1 MEKDRQVHRAREG
14 ASKKETLKRKKGEK
28 DMEENRE
35 KEEMTEKVGMKR
47 RRMRGGRVGGG
58 EERGASL
65 AFHSHPSLTGE
76 SFVLSRR
83 NTHKSSMK
91 HPRKLKPVRSCQTAP
106 SAPASQQVRMRTSGP
121 PFLRPSCGVDLLW
134 AGREEAE
141 MKGKGWA
148 EK

>member
-14 ASKKETLKRKKGEK
+14 ARKKETLEGKNGEK
-28 DMEENRE
+28 DTEESRE
-35 KEEMTEKVGMKR
+35 EREEMTEKSGNEEEEENER
-47 RRMRGGRVGGG
+47 RKGGG
-58 EERGASL
+58 GGERGASL
-65 AFHSHPSLTGE
+65 AFHPHPSLTGE

-121 PFLRPSCGVDLLW
+121 LFRRPSCGGDLL
-134 AGREEAE
+134 
-141 MKGKGWA
+141 
-148 EK
+148 

>member
-1 MEKDRQVHRAREG
+1 MSGNEEEKNE
-14 ASKKETLKRKKGEK
+14 
-28 DMEENRE
+28 
-35 KEEMTEKVGMKR
+35 R
-47 RRMRGGRVGGG
+47 RNGGGG

-83 NTHKSSMK
+83 NTYKSSMK

-106 SAPASQQVRMRTSGP
+106 LAPASQQVRMRTSG
-121 PFLRPSCGVDLLW
+121 RPLSKAKLW
-134 AGREEAE
+134 GGPALGRREEAE
-141 MKGKGWA
+141 TKGKDWA